1 MKRRVYSYFISLV
14 MSVIF
19 LLLNCI
25 LDCGKL
31 TVYATEPSQNQIVID
46 DEYVIPDGFGWC
58 TYYVVVATNK
68 TGKDIAINAKFT
80 AYDKKGKE
88 LSKVHDYSDAVKK
101 DQQFILYGQFKN
113 KDIAEAANY
122 KYSFDY
128 TETDNCTYT
137 SVDVDAVDVGEC
149 IQVSATNYSE
159 HDIQGIGV
167 RTVFLKGKKAVGFDV
182 VNIADVGYT
191 FHGGSSN
198 SQVIGLSSGT
208 YDHYIMTYTSAG
220 NEDLKDF

>member
-1 MKRRVYSYFISLV
+1 M
-14 MSVIF
+14 
-19 LLLNCI
+19 
-25 LDCGKL
+25 
-31 TVYATEPSQNQIVID
+31 
-46 DEYVIPDGFGWC
+46 
-58 TYYVVVATNK
+58 VATNK

-128 TETDNCTYT
+128 TETANCTYT

>member
-1 MKRRVYSYFISLV
+1 MKRRAYSWLIAAG

-31 TVYATEPSQNQIVID
+31 TVYAIEPPQDQIVID
-46 DEYVIPDGFGWC
+46 SEYVIPDGIGWC

-68 TGKDIAINAKFT
+68 TGKDISINADFVALNKVGT
-80 AYDKKGKE
+80 E

-113 KDIAEAANY
+113 TDIASASSY

-128 TETDNCTYT
+128 SETDNCTYT

-149 IQVSATNYSE
+149 IQVSATNYSG
-159 HDIQGIGV
+159 HDIQGVGV
-167 RTVFLKGKKAVGFDV
+167 RTVFFSGKKAVGFDV

-198 SQVIGLSSGT
+198 SQVIGLT
-208 YDHYIMTYTSAG
+208 TRNYDNYILTYTSAG
-220 NEDLKDF
+220 NEDMMDF